1 MTLSDAIATQP
12 LWVQYWLY
20 VLLVGIIVLP
30 LALLIWKQTRLTA
43 VIILVASFA
52 AGFGV
57 SLVYDRFGYV
67 KLLGLPHI
75 IFWLPL
81 VWYLYRQILREDV
94 PVWPRRLMMVI
105 ATVLMISLVF
115 DVVDVTRYAL
125 GERAPLI

>member
-105 ATVLMISLVF
+105 AAVLMISLVF

>member
-1 MTLSDAIATQP
+1 MSLSDAIATQP

-20 VLLVGIIVLP
+20 VLLAGIIVLP
-30 LALLIWKQTRLTA
+30 LVLLIWKQTRLTA

-81 VWYLYRQILREDV
+81 VWYLYSQIKREDM
-94 PVWPRRLMMVI
+94 PVWPRRVMMLIV
-105 ATVLMISLVF
+105 AVLMISLVF
-115 DVVDVTRYAL
+115 DVVDVTRFAL